1 MGGDTM
7 RKLIATAVLAL
18 LLALVG
24 CSQGQA
30 SRSVSTSSADAV
42 SEPTS
47 SQAEKSSSVSAG
59 QSEAATDQSSTGGAD
74 ALAAGGHADASS
86 ADDVEGADT
95 FVIYVGDR
103 PLAVTP
109 AGTEAARALAERL
122 QDGPVTLN
130 LHAYGGFEKVGA
142 LPWPLP
148 TEDEQIITSP
158 GDVMLYQGDQISIFT
173 DSNSWAY
180 TPLGR
185 IEGATSESLLE
196 MLGDGDVDVV
206 LSLE

>member
-1 MGGDTM
+1 M

-74 ALAAGGHADASS
+74 ALAVGGHADASS

-109 AGTEAARALAERL
+109 AGTEAARTLAERL

-130 LHAYGGFEKVGA
+130 LYAYGGFEKVGA

-148 TEDEQIITSP
+148 TGDEQIITSP
-158 GDVMLYQGDQISIFT
+158 GDVMLYQGDQIAIFT

-196 MLGDGDVDVV
+196 LFGDGDVDVV
-206 LSLE
+206 LSLA